1 MDSAVFSDL
10 AAVLDVYLVRGER
23 LELLVW
29 PVQGVWLPSLWAG
42 TSLFLMVKVG

>member
-1 MDSAVFSDL
+1 MFSDL